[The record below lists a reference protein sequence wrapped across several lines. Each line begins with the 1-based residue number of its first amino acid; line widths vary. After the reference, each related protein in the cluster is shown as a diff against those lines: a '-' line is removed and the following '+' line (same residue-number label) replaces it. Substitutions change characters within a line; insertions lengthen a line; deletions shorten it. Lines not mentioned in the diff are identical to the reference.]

1 MMEANEM
8 ILESGVRCLPIL
20 FNTDMVWA
28 LQGRRK
34 TVTRRVVRPQPKPEE
49 RDFSPLLPVVP
60 GKGRYKPHIRF
71 ADENGTVAYK
81 PYQLGDIL
89 YVRETWSICD
99 NLWDGTD
106 IVIYRAGYT
115 GGQNASIKWRPPF
128 HMPHEFARIF
138 LRVTGM
144 RVERLQDTFFEE
156 GSAIFALRSEGA
168 DIGNTCRKCIGTYG
182 RPCCIDDESECG
194 ILDDVRSDFA
204 DLWDSTLKP
213 ADRAL
218 YGWAANP
225 WVWVIEFDLCE
236 KPEGWP
242 A

>member
-1 MMEANEM
+1 M
-8 ILESGVRCLPIL
+8 ILDSGVRCLPIL

-28 LQGRRK
+28 LLENRK
-34 TVTRRVVRPQPKPEE
+34 TVTRRVLKPQPVK
-49 RDFSPLLPVVP
+49 
-60 GKGRYKPHIRF
+60 
-71 ADENGTVAYK
+71 DELRICHWKDCHWMEGGIGFPASGIEDHA
-81 PYQLGDIL
+81 PYHVGDIL

-106 IVIYRAGYT
+106 IVIYRAGYN
-115 GGQNASIKWRPPF
+115 GGQNASIKWRPPI

-144 RVERLQDTFFEE
+144 RVERLGEITEEQAQAEGFFKGWKRTEQ
-156 GSAIFALRSEGA
+156 SSMALTATQAFMWS
-168 DIGNTCRKCIGTYG
+168 
-182 RPCCIDDESECG
+182 
-194 ILDDVRSDFA
+194 
-204 DLWDSTLKP
+204 WDYLIKP

-225 WVWVIEFDLCE
+225 WVWVIEFERCE